1 MRDCILFIASIL
13 LIGCSLENPSKAP
26 LEKALAD
33 SKNIS
38 ELVSAFESD
47 SILSVR
53 ERLNS
58 AKEDVRWLGVEAS
71 IEFVRDDAPII
82 GKLSEASRYLKDAPQ
97 RLNGLSK
104 ECERCSIQIIGLL
117 DVISSGASI
126 DAKGDTITEE
136 YIATNAAREI
146 EAVVKLEEVYN
157 ETERLFR
164 LGLATDGEHWSSI
177 DSLLTAKKG
186 VWARSIAEE

>member
-1 MRDCILFIASIL
+1 MRDCILFIASIF

-71 IEFVRDDAPII
+71 IEFVR
-82 GKLSEASRYLKDAPQ
+82 
-97 RLNGLSK
+97 
-104 ECERCSIQIIGLL
+104 
-117 DVISSGASI
+117 
-126 DAKGDTITEE
+126 
-136 YIATNAAREI
+136 
-146 EAVVKLEEVYN
+146 
-157 ETERLFR
+157 
-164 LGLATDGEHWSSI
+164 
-177 DSLLTAKKG
+177 
-186 VWARSIAEE
+186 